1 VKFPLIWKRV
11 FVAYLER
18 GTGDG
23 DGDEYED
30 DEDDG
35 KSMRTALS

>member
-1 VKFPLIWKRV
+1 M
-11 FVAYLER
+11 AYLER